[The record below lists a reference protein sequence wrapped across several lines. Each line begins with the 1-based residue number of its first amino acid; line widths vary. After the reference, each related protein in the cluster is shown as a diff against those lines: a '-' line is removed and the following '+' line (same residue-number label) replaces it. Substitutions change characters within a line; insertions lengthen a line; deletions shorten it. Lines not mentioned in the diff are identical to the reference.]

1 MPVRSVLRLGHPLLR
16 QKARDLTPQEIQA
29 PATRALIQDLIDT
42 QKASGGIGI
51 AAPQIGESLRL
62 AVIEFDRTHS
72 RYQGM
77 GELSRTILI
86 NARITVLD
94 PTPQTFWEGCLSV
107 PGLRGQ
113 VTRPSH
119 IRVEYL
125 DETATPRS
133 TEAKGF
139 VATVFQ
145 HELDH
150 LDGVL
155 FVDRIENSPG
165 ATPLAFTQEFEEFG
179 PMGSDTPA
187 DSID

>member
-1 MPVRSVLRLGHPLLR
+1 MPIRPVLRLGHPLLR
-16 QKARDLTPQEIQA
+16 QKARDLSPDEILA
-29 PATRALIQDLIDT
+29 PETRALIQDLIDT

-62 AVIEFDRTHS
+62 AVIEFDRNNP

-113 VTRPSH
+113 VTRPSQ
-119 IRVEYL
+119 IRIDYL
-125 DETATPRS
+125 DETAKARS
-133 TEAKGF
+133 IEAKGF
-139 VATVFQ
+139 VAAVFQ

-155 FVDRIENSPG
+155 FVDRIENRPG
-165 ATPLAFTQEFEEFG
+165 TTPLAFTPEFEEFG
-179 PMGSDTPA
+179 LMGSI
-187 DSID
+187 DSCRAWT

>member
-1 MPVRSVLRLGHPLLR
+1 MAIRAVLRLGHPTLR
-16 QKARDLTPQEIQA
+16 KPARDLTPQEIGS
-29 PATRALIQDLIDT
+29 PEIRALIQDLIDT

-51 AAPQIGESLRL
+51 AAQIGESLRI
-62 AVIEFDRTHS
+62 AVIEFDRTNP

-86 NARITVLD
+86 NARVTVLD
-94 PTPQTFWEGCLSV
+94 STPQTYWEGCLSV

-119 IRVEYL
+119 IRVDYL
-125 DETATPRS
+125 DASATPRS
-133 TEAKGF
+133 IEAKGF

-155 FVDRIENSPG
+155 FIDRVETRPG
-165 ATPLAFTQEFEEFG
+165 STELAFTEEYDAFIA
-179 PMGSDTPA
+179 PSAHSLD
-187 DSID
+187 

>member
-1 MPVRSVLRLGHPLLR
+1 MPVRPVLRLGHPTLR
-16 QKARDLTPQEIQA
+16 KPARDLTQAEIGSSE
-29 PATRALIQDLIDT
+29 TRALIQDLIDT

-62 AVIEFDRTHS
+62 AVIEFDRTNP
-72 RYQGM
+72 RYRGM
-77 GELSRTILI
+77 GELGRTVLI
-86 NARITVLD
+86 NARITIID

-119 IRVEYL
+119 IRVDYL
-125 DETATPRS
+125 DESGTPRS
-133 TEAKGF
+133 IEAQGF

-155 FVDRIENSPG
+155 FVDRVEARPG
-165 ATPLAFTQEFEEFG
+165 STALAFTEEY
-179 PMGSDTPA
+179 DTFVSPSGQTV
-187 DSID
+187 D